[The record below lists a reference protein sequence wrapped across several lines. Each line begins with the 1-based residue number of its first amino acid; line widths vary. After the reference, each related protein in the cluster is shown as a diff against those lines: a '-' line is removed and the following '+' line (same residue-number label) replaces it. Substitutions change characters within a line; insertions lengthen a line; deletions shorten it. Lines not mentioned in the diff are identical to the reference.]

1 MQAERNSV
9 FYRLKWTIETT
20 IMKDII
26 IAAANR
32 QNYNF
37 LATRCYPTCFHL
49 RLRDS
54 DPSHHVISNGDCKI
68 CLPQTFSQ
76 TGFTATGSKQDVLC
90 ENVTAIIS

>member
-32 QNYNF
+32 QN
-37 LATRCYPTCFHL
+37 
-49 RLRDS
+49 
-54 DPSHHVISNGDCKI
+54 
-68 CLPQTFSQ
+68 
-76 TGFTATGSKQDVLC
+76 
-90 ENVTAIIS
+90 